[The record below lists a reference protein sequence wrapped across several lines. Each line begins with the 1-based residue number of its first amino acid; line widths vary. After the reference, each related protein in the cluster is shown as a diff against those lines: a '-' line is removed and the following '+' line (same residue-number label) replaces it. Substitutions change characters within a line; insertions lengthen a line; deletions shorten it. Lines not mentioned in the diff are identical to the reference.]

1 MKLLAGT
8 AVSLIAFLAVL
19 ALVAHYVG
27 WFYYTPTHHVIRIFI
42 R

>member
-1 MKLLAGT
+1 MKLLAGIGI
-8 AVSLIAFLAVL
+8 SLILFLAIM